1 MSRIFVLFGLLLISF
16 ATVTAQTTS
25 KLYLSAGVGVV
36 PTYFKDGGSINVP
49 PVSLNV
55 AYKATEKFS
64 VSAFAAYSST
74 TSPQLKYNDG
84 SANIFNSQML
94 IVGIRPAVHFVN
106 LEKWDV
112 YGGFSFAYNVPMVD
126 VQNTPSD
133 EPLYGDNKPDTPTPS
148 FYREAE
154 NNFTYSGFVGATYF
168 VKNNIGI
175 FGEVGYGISLLN
187 LGVTYKL

>member
-1 MSRIFVLFGLLLISF
+1 MSRIFVLFGLLLISL
-16 ATVTAQTTS
+16 ATVTAQSTS
-25 KLYLSAGVGVV
+25 KLHLSAGVGVV

-49 PVSLNV
+49 PVSLNM
-55 AYKATEKFS
+55 AFKATEKFS
-64 VSAFAAYSST
+64 ISAFAAYSSS
-74 TSPQLKYNDG
+74 TSPLIKYNDG
-84 SANIFNSQML
+84 SSNIFNNQML

-106 LEKWDV
+106 LDKWDV
-112 YGGFSFAYNVPMVD
+112 YGGFSFAYNVPFVD
-126 VQNTPSD
+126 VDNTPSD

-148 FYREAE
+148 FYREAQ

-168 VKNNIGI
+168 VKNNLGI